1 MMRFIKNIFLF
12 IAFCTCLQAIA
23 QDDMRLA
30 ENYMDQGAFS
40 KALKIYEDIYKT
52 NEGNVNVLYKLIDIH
67 HQMKSYDKVD
77 SLLNKAEKRVSAVQP
92 LMIERGY
99 NLVLQ
104 NKEAQAKPFY
114 DQALQLVDS
123 IPDYAFIVANRFEER
138 NELEEAIMAYEKGMA
153 VNPRANYNYQLA
165 RLYGE
170 LGNLEKMFDTYIALI
185 ESSPNYRAQAQAIF
199 SQYITDDAKAQGN
212 QLLRKVL
219 LLRLRENP
227 DPVYNQLLS
236 WLFVQQKDF
245 KKAFIQERAIYVRT
259 KENLN
264 NLQDLAF
271 TAVEEKDIDAANEIL
286 DYIIT
291 ESQVTSVRYYADR
304 MKAQIKTEQ
313 ATSANF
319 PEIKSLYEN
328 LLNMYGRDGNT
339 FNMQLDYANFLAF
352 KVGDVTTATTVLTA
366 IETQQLSVFQKADLK
381 MLLAD
386 ILVLQEQFNRAL
398 ILYSQVQNDLPNDLR
413 AQESQFKVA
422 RTSYYQNDF
431 EWSLTQL
438 KVLRGATSKLIA
450 NDAMELSLLIADH
463 SLADTTY
470 VALKAFAKAELKQYQ
485 GKREEAIAMYKQLLL
500 DHKGDEIED
509 EALLNLAQLYEQDGN
524 AIKAQEHYQ
533 LIIDNHQDGI
543 LADDALYNLGL
554 LYENTLQKPDAA
566 KTLYERIIY
575 EHADSIHFVDARRR
589 FRRLRGDTN
598 LNDF

>member
-1 MMRFIKNIFLF
+1 MTRSMKKVGWLIV
-12 IAFCTCLQAIA
+12 FCFSIQAIA

-40 KALKIYEDIYKT
+40 KALKIYENIYKT
-52 NEGNVNVLYKLIDIH
+52 NENNVNVFYRLIDIH

-77 SLLNKAEKRVSAVQP
+77 SLLNKVEKKLSGIQP

-114 DQALQLVDS
+114 DQALRLVDS

-138 NELEEAIMAYEKGMA
+138 NELEEAILSYEKGMA
-153 VNPRANYNYQLA
+153 ANPRVNYNYQLA

-170 LGNLEKMFDTYIALI
+170 LGNLEKMFETYIALI

-199 SQYITDDAKAQGN
+199 SQYITDDAQAQGN

-227 DPVYNQLLS
+227 DPMYNQLLS

-245 KKAFIQERAIYVRT
+245 KKAFVQERAIYVRT

-264 NLQDLAF
+264 DLQELAYI
-271 TAVEEKDIDAANEIL
+271 AVEENDTEAANEIL
-286 DYIIT
+286 DYIIA
-291 ESQVTSVRYYADR
+291 ESQVTSVRYFADR
-304 MKAQIKTEQ
+304 TKAQIKTDR
-313 ATSANF
+313 ATTATF
-319 PEIKSLYEN
+319 PEIKSLYES
-328 LLNMYGRDGNT
+328 LLNLYRRDSNT

-352 KVGDVTTATTVLTA
+352 KAGDATTATTMLTA
-366 IETQQLSVFQKADLK
+366 LETQPLSVFQKADLK
-381 MLLAD
+381 LLLAD

-422 RTSYYQNDF
+422 RTSYFQNDF
-431 EWSLTQL
+431 AWSLTQL

-463 SLADTTY
+463 SLADTTF
-470 VALKAFAKAELKQYQ
+470 VALKAFAKADLKQYQ
-485 GKREEAIAMYKQLLL
+485 GKRDEAIALYKQLLL

-509 EALLNLAQLYEQDGN
+509 EALLNLAKLYELEGN
-524 AIKAQEHYQ
+524 ALKAQEYYQ
-533 LIIDNHQDGI
+533 VIIDNHKDGI

-554 LYENTLQKPDAA
+554 LYENVLQKQDAA
-566 KTLYERIIY
+566 KALYERIIY

-589 FRRLRGDTN
+589 FRLLRGDTN
-598 LNDF
+598 INDF